1 MFIKHALNVFDF
13 FYLNSPFN
21 MSNLNKIRLQ
31 QMLEMQEICL
41 KKKIDYKSM
50 ESLLESERI
59 KKLQKRNHYIQQSID
74 SEIEKSNQ
82 L

>member
-1 MFIKHALNVFDF
+1 
-13 FYLNSPFN
+13 
-21 MSNLNKIRLQ
+21 
-31 QMLEMQEICL
+31 
-41 KKKIDYKSM
+41 M
-50 ESLLESERI
+50 ENLLESERI

>member
-1 MFIKHALNVFDF
+1 
-13 FYLNSPFN
+13 